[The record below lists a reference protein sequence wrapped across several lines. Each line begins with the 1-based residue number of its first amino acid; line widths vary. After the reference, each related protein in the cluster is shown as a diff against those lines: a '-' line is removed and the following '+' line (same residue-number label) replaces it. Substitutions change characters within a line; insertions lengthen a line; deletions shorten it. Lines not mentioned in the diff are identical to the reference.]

1 MTEDASPAIAVVWL
15 GIVASIAVT
24 PAMGCMSD
32 SALAESDTTKESF
45 DRAEAIAKLTTPA
58 PLVMIPAGRFLMGS
72 PRLDATFGLRTP
84 YDNTEIP
91 QRNIWLDAYAIDRDE
106 VSVSRYLRWWLGL
119 DQERSWEWPP
129 WLAETGAVPDRR
141 LATLPV
147 FGVTWFEAEEYCRS
161 NGKRLPTE
169 AEWEKAARGVDGR
182 LFPWGEAEPA
192 ARRAV
197 FGRSGDG
204 PIPDVAPVDDFE
216 EGRSPFGLH
225 HMAGNVA
232 EWVQDWSGIDSYVSM
247 PERNPRGPTR
257 GKYKVVRG
265 GSWRSA
271 PVMLRAATRGGALP
285 DRRVSTI
292 GFRCATSDSTSPT
305 GSP

>member
-45 DRAEAIAKLTTPA
+45 DRAAAIAELTTPA

-91 QRNIWLDAYAIDRDE
+91 QRNIWLDTYAIDRDE
-106 VSVSRYLRWWLGL
+106 VSVGNYLHWRLHL
-119 DQERSWEWPP
+119 HPERRPNLPE
-129 WLAETGAVPDRR
+129 WLAAAGAVPDSR

-147 FGVTWFEAEEYCRS
+147 SGVTWFEAEEYCRS

-169 AEWEKAARGVDGR
+169 AEWEKAARGADGR
-182 LFPWGEAEPA
+182 LFPWGEAGPD
-192 ARRAV
+192 ARLAV

-204 PIPDVAPVDDFE
+204 PIPHVAPVDGVE

-232 EWVQDWSGIDSYVSM
+232 EWVQDWSGIDAYVVM

-271 PVMLRAATRGGALP
+271 LVMLRAATRGGALP
-285 DRRVSTI
+285 DRRASTI
-292 GFRCATSDSTSPT
+292 GFRCAQSLS